1 MSSPVLYSVIESTA
15 HPNLT
20 SLYRRLGIEEVKLNS
35 VRKAI
40 GRIKHNP
47 PDWVV
52 ADFSYGY
59 ANNYAGVNVSNLDVL
74 LASLRR
80 YAPQARVVV
89 LVEKAELQY
98 VDKLTALFKVHAV
111 LAYPVQAERMEALL
125 QATADTS
132 SPDQERP

>member
-1 MSSPVLYSVIESTA
+1 MSVVLYSVIESPA
-15 HPNLT
+15 HPRL
-20 SLYRRLGIEEVKLNS
+20 SELYRRLGIEEIRFNS

-40 GRIKHNP
+40 SQLKKQP

-74 LASLRR
+74 LSSLRR

-89 LVEKAELQY
+89 FAEKSEYRY
-98 VDKLTALFKVHAV
+98 VDKLAALFSVHAA
-111 LAYPVQAERMEALL
+111 LQYPVQAQQMEMLL
-125 QATADTS
+125 KGDGEPAEPA
-132 SPDQERP
+132 

>member
-1 MSSPVLYSVIESTA
+1 MAAPVLYSVIESPA

-20 SLYRRLGIEEVKLNS
+20 ALYRRLGIEEIKLNS

-40 GRIKHNP
+40 SQLKKRP

-74 LASLRR
+74 LSSLRR

-89 LVEKAELQY
+89 LAEKAEYQY
-98 VDKLTALFKVHAV
+98 VDKLTALFPVHAV
-111 LAYPVQAERMEALL
+111 LQYPVQATQMEVLLAER
-125 QATADTS
+125 
-132 SPDQERP
+132 

>member
-1 MSSPVLYSVIESTA
+1 MSERVLYSVVESPA

-20 SLYRRLGIEEVKLNS
+20 ALYRRLGIEELKFNS

-40 GRIKHNP
+40 GALKKRP

-80 YAPQARVVV
+80 YAPEARVVV
-89 LVEKAELQY
+89 LVEKAEYQY
-98 VDKLTALFKVHAV
+98 VDKLASLFTVHAA
-111 LAYPVQAERMEALL
+111 LQYPVQAGDMEALL
-125 QATADTS
+125 R
-132 SPDQERP
+132 E

>member
-1 MSSPVLYSVIESTA
+1 MILYSVIESPA
-15 HPNLT
+15 HPNL
-20 SLYRRLGIEEVKLNS
+20 SALYHRRGIEELKFNS

-40 GRIKHNP
+40 SQLKKQP

-80 YAPQARVVV
+80 YAPDARVIV
-89 LVEKAELQY
+89 LADKSEYQY
-98 VDKLTALFKVHAV
+98 VDKLKALFKVDMA
-111 LAYPVQAERMEALL
+111 LQYPLSESKMDELL
-125 QATADTS
+125 TELGLSQ
-132 SPDQERP
+132 

>member
-1 MSSPVLYSVIESTA
+1 MSVALLYSVIESPA

-20 SLYRRLGIEEVKLNS
+20 ALYRRLGVEEIKLNS

-40 GRIKHNP
+40 AEVKKRA

-74 LASLRR
+74 LSSLRR

-89 LVEKAELQY
+89 LAEKAEYQY
-98 VDKLTALFKVHAV
+98 VDRLRALFSVHAA
-111 LAYPVQAERMEALL
+111 LPYPVSEAQMEALL
-125 QATADTS
+125 AA
-132 SPDQERP
+132 P

>member
-1 MSSPVLYSVIESTA
+1 VSTPVLYSVIESPA

-20 SLYRRLGIEEVKLNS
+20 GLYRRLGIEEIKFSS

-40 GRIKHNP
+40 SSSKRQP

-80 YAPQARVVV
+80 YAPEARVVV
-89 LVEKAELQY
+89 LVEKAEYRY
-98 VDKLTALFKVHAV
+98 VDKLTALFSVHAV
-111 LAYPVQAERMEALL
+111 LQYPVEAAQMERVL
-125 QATADTS
+125 TA
-132 SPDQERP
+132 

>member
-1 MSSPVLYSVIESTA
+1 MTQSLLYSVIESPA
-15 HPNLT
+15 HPNLAA
-20 SLYRRLGIEEVKLNS
+20 LYLRLDIEEVRLAS

-40 GRIKHNP
+40 AQVKKRP

-89 LVEKAELQY
+89 LADRAESSY
-98 VDKLTALFKVHAV
+98 VPKLEALFTIHAV
-111 LAYPVQAERMEALL
+111 LLYPVTPQQMESVL
-125 QATADTS
+125 QA
-132 SPDQERP
+132 

>member
-1 MSSPVLYSVIESTA
+1 MSTPVLYSVIESPA

-20 SLYRRLGIEEVKLNS
+20 ALYRRLGIEEIKFNS

-40 GRIKHNP
+40 SSSKRQP

-89 LVEKAELQY
+89 LVEKAEHRY
-98 VDKLTALFKVHAV
+98 VDKLTALFSVHAV
-111 LAYPVQAERMEALL
+111 LQYPVEAAQMECVL
-125 QATADTS
+125 T
-132 SPDQERP
+132 R

>member
-1 MSSPVLYSVIESTA
+1 MTSPVLYSVIESPA

-20 SLYRRLGIEEVKLNS
+20 ALYRRLGIDEFKFTS

-40 GRIKHNP
+40 SQLRKQP

-89 LVEKAELQY
+89 LAEKGEFQY
-98 VDKLTALFKVHAV
+98 VNKLTALFTVHAV
-111 LAYPVQAERMEALL
+111 LQYPVQAAQMEGLL
-125 QATADTS
+125 MA
-132 SPDQERP
+132 

>member
-1 MSSPVLYSVIESTA
+1 MSGRVLYSVVESPA

-20 SLYRRLGIEEVKLNS
+20 ALYRRLGIEELKFNS

-40 GRIKHNP
+40 VALKKRP

-59 ANNYAGVNVSNLDVL
+59 SNNYAGVNVSNLDVL

-89 LVEKAELQY
+89 LVEKGEYRY
-98 VDKLTALFKVHAV
+98 VDKLASLFTVHAA
-111 LAYPVQAERMEALL
+111 LRYPVQAGDMEALL
-125 QATADTS
+125 G
-132 SPDQERP
+132 E

>member
-1 MSSPVLYSVIESTA
+1 MSTPVLYSVIESPA

-20 SLYRRLGIEEVKLNS
+20 GLYRRLGIEEIKFSS

-40 GRIKHNP
+40 SSSKRQP

-80 YAPQARVVV
+80 YAPEARVVV
-89 LVEKAELQY
+89 LVEKAEYRY
-98 VDKLTALFKVHAV
+98 VDKLTALFSVHAV
-111 LAYPVQAERMEALL
+111 LQYPVEAAQMERVL
-125 QATADTS
+125 TA
-132 SPDQERP
+132 

>member
-1 MSSPVLYSVIESTA
+1 VIESPA
-15 HPNLT
+15 HPNLS
-20 SLYRRLGIEEVKLNS
+20 SLYRGMGISEVKFNS

-40 GRIKHNP
+40 SALKKQP

-80 YAPQARVVV
+80 YAPEARVIV
-89 LVEKAELQY
+89 LAEKREYQY
-98 VDKLTALFKVHAV
+98 VDKLKALFRVDAA
-111 LAYPVQAERMEALL
+111 LAYPVTPEQMKSLL
-125 QATADTS
+125 LPTGQV
-132 SPDQERP
+132 P

>member
-1 MSSPVLYSVIESTA
+1 MTQSLLYSVIESPA
-15 HPNLT
+15 HPNLAA
-20 SLYRRLGIEEVKLNS
+20 LYRRLDIEEVRLAS

-40 GRIKHNP
+40 AQVKKRP

-89 LVEKAELQY
+89 LADRAESSY
-98 VDKLTALFKVHAV
+98 VPKLEALFTIHAV
-111 LAYPVQAERMEALL
+111 LLYPVTPQQMESVL
-125 QATADTS
+125 QA
-132 SPDQERP
+132 

>member
-1 MSSPVLYSVIESTA
+1 VTGIVLYSVIESPA

-20 SLYRRLGIEEVKLNS
+20 SLYRRLGIGEVKLNS

-40 GRIKHNP
+40 SQLKNQP

-89 LVEKAELQY
+89 LADKSEYRY
-98 VDKLTALFKVHAV
+98 VDKLKALFSVHAV
-111 LAYPVQAERMEALL
+111 LQYPVQAAEMEAIL
-125 QATADTS
+125 TDH
-132 SPDQERP
+132 

>member
-1 MSSPVLYSVIESTA
+1 MTVLYSVIESPA

-20 SLYRRLGIEEVKLNS
+20 VLYRRLGIEEIKLGS

-40 GRIKHNP
+40 GQLKKTP

-89 LVEKAELQY
+89 LVEKAEYQY
-98 VDKLTALFKVHAV
+98 VDKLKALFTVHAV
-111 LAYPVQAERMEALL
+111 LKYPVQAAQMETVLTGSEA
-125 QATADTS
+125 
-132 SPDQERP
+132 SPET

>member
-1 MSSPVLYSVIESTA
+1 MASQLLYSVIESPA

-20 SLYRRLGIEEVKLNS
+20 ALYRRLDIEEVKLAS

-40 GRIKHNP
+40 AQVKKRP

-59 ANNYAGVNVSNLDVL
+59 ANNYAGVNISNLDVL
-74 LASLRR
+74 LSSLRR

-89 LVEKAELQY
+89 LADKTESAYIPRLEELF
-98 VDKLTALFKVHAV
+98 TIHAV
-111 LAYPVQAERMEALL
+111 LLYPVGSGQMEAVL
-125 QATADTS
+125 QS
-132 SPDQERP
+132 

>member
-1 MSSPVLYSVIESTA
+1 MLYSVIESPA

-20 SLYRRLGIEEVKLNS
+20 SLYRRLDIEELKFNS
-35 VRKAI
+35 IRKAI
-40 GRIKHNP
+40 GHLKKCP
-47 PDWVV
+47 PDWLV

-80 YAPQARVVV
+80 YAPEAQVVI

-98 VDKLTALFKVHAV
+98 VDKLKALFAVHAA
-111 LAYPVQAERMEALL
+111 LPYPVRAEQMEAVLTS
-125 QATADTS
+125 TADTR
-132 SPDQERP
+132 SPDQEMP

>member
-1 MSSPVLYSVIESTA
+1 MPGPVLYSVIESPA

-20 SLYRRLGIEEVKLNS
+20 ALYQRLGIEEIKLNS

-40 GRIKHNP
+40 GQLKKRP

-74 LASLRR
+74 LSSLRR
-80 YAPQARVVV
+80 YAPQAQVVV
-89 LVEKAELQY
+89 LVEKAEYQY
-98 VDKLTALFKVHAV
+98 VDKLRALFTVHAV
-111 LAYPVQAERMEALL
+111 LQYPVGTAEMEAVLGG
-125 QATADTS
+125 
-132 SPDQERP
+132 R

>member
-1 MSSPVLYSVIESTA
+1 MTVLYSVIESPA

-20 SLYRRLGIEEVKLNS
+20 ALYRRLGIEEIKLGS

-40 GRIKHNP
+40 GQLKKTP

-89 LVEKAELQY
+89 LAEKAEYQY
-98 VDKLTALFKVHAV
+98 VDKLKALFTVHAV
-111 LAYPVQAERMEALL
+111 LQYPVQAAQVETLL
-125 QATADTS
+125 TGSQA
-132 SPDQERP
+132 SPET

>member
-1 MSSPVLYSVIESTA
+1 MSASLIYSVIESPA

-20 SLYRRLGIEEVKLNS
+20 ALYRRLGLEEIKLNS

-40 GRIKHNP
+40 AQLKKRP

-74 LASLRR
+74 LSSLRR

-89 LVEKAELQY
+89 LAQQAEFQY
-98 VDKLTALFKVHAV
+98 VDKLKALFEVHAA
-111 LAYPVQAERMEALL
+111 LPYPVQAAQMAAIIS
-125 QATADTS
+125 ATGPAATES
-132 SPDQERP
+132 SQ

>member
-1 MSSPVLYSVIESTA
+1 MPVLYSVIESPA

-20 SLYRRLGIEEVKLNS
+20 ALYRRLGIEEIKFTS

-40 GRIKHNP
+40 SSSKRQP

-89 LVEKAELQY
+89 LVEKAEYRY
-98 VDKLTALFKVHAV
+98 VDKLTALFTVHAV
-111 LAYPVQAERMEALL
+111 LQYPVEAAQMESVL
-125 QATADTS
+125 TA
-132 SPDQERP
+132 

>member
-1 MSSPVLYSVIESTA
+1 MYA
-15 HPNLT
+15 
-20 SLYRRLGIEEVKLNS
+20 RLGMNELKFNS

-40 GRIKHNP
+40 SQLKRQP

-80 YAPQARVVV
+80 YAPQARVIV
-89 LVEKAELQY
+89 LAEKSEYGY
-98 VDKLTALFKVHAV
+98 VDKLKSLFTVHTALQ
-111 LAYPVQAERMEALL
+111 YPVSEAQMEAIL
-125 QATADTS
+125 TA
-132 SPDQERP
+132 SPADGEDSD

>member
-1 MSSPVLYSVIESTA
+1 MPVLYSVIESPA

-20 SLYRRLGIEEVKLNS
+20 GLYRRLGIEEIKFPS

-40 GRIKHNP
+40 SSSKRQP

-80 YAPQARVVV
+80 YAPEARVVV
-89 LVEKAELQY
+89 LVEKAEYRY
-98 VDKLTALFKVHAV
+98 VDKLTALFTVHAV
-111 LAYPVQAERMEALL
+111 LQYPVEAAQMESVL
-125 QATADTS
+125 TA
-132 SPDQERP
+132 